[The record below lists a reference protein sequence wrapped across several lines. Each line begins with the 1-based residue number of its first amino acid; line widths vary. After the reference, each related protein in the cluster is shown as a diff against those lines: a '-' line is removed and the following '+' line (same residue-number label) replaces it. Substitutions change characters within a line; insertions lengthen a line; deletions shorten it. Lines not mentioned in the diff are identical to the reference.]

1 MHYFFSARLVSPR
14 RDGRYNSIL
23 LHGWMRIGG
32 AKIFSSITNVDPSR
46 NKGMAV
52 GQQFFITENGYI
64 GMRNSQIY
72 DKVFF

>member
-1 MHYFFSARLVSPR
+1 
-14 RDGRYNSIL
+14 
-23 LHGWMRIGG
+23 MRIGG

-72 DKVFF
+72 DKVFFLTGSDVPFVLRSKEERS